1 MSHDFEGSG
10 ASLTPLERLIF
21 PLDLPDWG
29 QASAMAKKLNG
40 HVGWFK
46 VGLEL
51 FIAEGPPVIARLRE
65 LAPET
70 RIFLDLKLHDIPAT
84 VGLAMAAAAR
94 LGADLI
100 TVHAQGGE
108 AMLRAAVDKAGATRV
123 LAVTVLTSLNPDDM
137 SELNDEHRQPGAL
150 VKVLASRALA
160 AGCYGLVASGH
171 EVGVLRAEFG
181 QKPALVI
188 PGIRPAWSQVR
199 GDDQKRT
206 ATPAEAVKGGADY
219 LVIGRPIRDAEDPV
233 EAADRIVAELS

>member
-1 MSHDFEGSG
+1 MNNDFKKGG
-10 ASLTPLERLIF
+10 ASPTPMERLIF

-51 FIAEGPPVIARLRE
+51 FIAEGPPVIARLKA

-70 RIFLDLKLHDIPAT
+70 KIFLDLKLHDIPAT
-84 VGLAMAAAAR
+84 VGLAMAAASG

-108 AMLRAAVDKAGATRV
+108 AMIRAAVDKAGSTGV
-123 LAVTVLTSLNPDDM
+123 LAVTALTSLNPAEM
-137 SELNDEHRQPGAL
+137 GELNEEHRRPGML
-150 VKVLASRALA
+150 VKTLAGRALA

-171 EVGVLRAEFG
+171 EVEILRAEFG
-181 QKPALVI
+181 QKPVLVI
-188 PGIRPAWSQVR
+188 PGIRPTWAQVR

-233 EAADRIVAELS
+233 EAADRIIAELS